1 MYFAVLLWSLVIF
14 ASFWGYGEAL
24 RRALKRPEFD
34 DLGWGLTAAWG
45 MAVTLAIGGFLMM
58 LSLAKAPILTGV
70 VLLGAALGL
79 YFVSEFLTL
88 TPASKKPS
96 KKQKTVAGR
105 RGRVYDAADLKKAEL
120 SGVGQISYPILVS
133 HIVLW
138 SVAILAFASSV
149 AWPHQID
156 PNDDWIAY
164 LMYPEKILQTGTL
177 IDPFSLRRIAALG
190 GQSFLQAIVMIVGE
204 PENGHLLDRG
214 FGALLL
220 LGLML
225 QATRDVPKNLW
236 IIRFIIIFTSTA
248 VAVPRIHTG
257 SHLLGFCL
265 LLALVITF
273 SRLLNIQKWSL
284 SACIPVAMVLAGAS
298 TLRPMFAM
306 VGGGLIVFYFVL
318 SSFQPAERN
327 RMAAWLSLLAIGGLT
342 FTLII
347 PYMILSWKSSGT
359 PMFPFSSGYGNSQ
372 MMFGGLKETG
382 WVNWAAAL
390 KFISFPEIAAM
401 AVGLVVVGILQEKQR
416 LLGIAAALSG
426 FGMVFLSAFK
436 MSAADVYDVY
446 RYTFPLVAFPLFW
459 ILARAT
465 ATIRKRWSY
474 IGPAMAGVAGSL
486 VLAVHFP
493 SIASEFRAEVLSLPI
508 QMEGFKFQVAQLEPS
523 YRQLQNL
530 VPAGE
535 KIFTIV
541 DAPYLLDFERNP
553 IDNIDSIG
561 GASLPPGMPFEQ
573 GPDALKRYFLSL
585 GYRYII
591 CVDFDNA
598 VLLYTRK
605 LWENHPRKEWYFK
618 EVWGKYA
625 LDFMGNLDNIADWHT
640 KAKAGNCRLIEIN

>member
-1 MYFAVLLWSLVIF
+1 MIF

-24 RRALKRPEFD
+24 RSALKRPEFE

-45 MAVTLAIGGFLMM
+45 MAVTLAIGGVLMM

-70 VLLGAALGL
+70 VLTGLGL
-79 YFVSEFLTL
+79 GIYFLSAFLTL
-88 TPASKKPS
+88 SPTPKTTSKTYKPLASKRSREGKAKGLS
-96 KKQKTVAGR
+96 NQKA
-105 RGRVYDAADLKKAEL
+105 
-120 SGVGQISYPILVS
+120 SGVERISFPILVS

-138 SVAILAFASSV
+138 SVTILAFASSI

-177 IDPFSLRRIAALG
+177 IDPFSLRRITALG
-190 GQSFLQAIVMIVGE
+190 GQSFLQAIIMIVGE
-204 PENGHLLDRG
+204 PENGHVLDRG

-236 IIRFIIIFTSTA
+236 LIRFIIIFTSTA

-257 SHLLGFCL
+257 SHLLGFSL
-265 LLALVITF
+265 LLALIMTF
-273 SRLLNIQKWSL
+273 SRLLNLQKWSL

-306 VGGGLIVFYFVL
+306 AGGGMIVFYFIL
-318 SSFQPAERN
+318 FSFQPTERN
-327 RMAAWLSLLAIGGLT
+327 RIAAWINLLIIGGVT
-342 FTLII
+342 FTFII
-347 PYMILSWKSSGT
+347 PYMILSWRSSGT

-372 MMFGGLKETG
+372 MMFGSLKETG
-382 WVNWAAAL
+382 LAHWAAAL

-446 RYTFPLVAFPLFW
+446 RYTFTLVAFPLFW

-474 IGPAMAGVAGSL
+474 IGPALAGVAGGL

-493 SIASEFRAEVLSLPI
+493 SIAREFHAEALSIPI
-508 QMEGFKFQVAQLEPS
+508 EMKGFKFPVAQLEPS

-541 DAPYLLDFERNP
+541 DAPYLLNFKRNP

-573 GPDALKRYFLSL
+573 GPEALKRYFLSL

-618 EVWGKYA
+618 EVWGRYA